1 MFKEGSRPQKS
12 YNSQEWDFSWELCL
26 VLTLAETPRL
36 ERVIPP
42 RGKIFIKLSHFSSD
56 VSVANRFWR
65 CAPLRFTE
73 RARAHPNTKS
83 RCRWQKGGRTI
94 SLGKKFLRGYWG
106 WPFVSDVWIAIII
119 IMCIYIYIHPYI
131 LYYLVELPKPQIHH
145 TIFGGKIWQGL
156 SNLSEGTTGPS
167 LQVTE
172 VAAAKADED
181 LQAWLPWFSA
191 ESRIYMNLRKNLN
204 ENKRILKYL
213 WYSKKA
219 FWCAGKKLFGRYR
232 VACIITSYSSI
243 LGHTHHDISL
253 VTRSPGHLTYSL
265 PNPER
270 MWIVLQV
277 LNQHEST
284 LACLA
289 TMNPSIAYLSCW

>member
-119 IMCIYIYIHPYI
+119 IMCIYIYTSI
-131 LYYLVELPKPQIHH
+131 YLV
-145 TIFGGKIWQGL
+145 
-156 SNLSEGTTGPS
+156 
-167 LQVTE
+167 
-172 VAAAKADED
+172 
-181 LQAWLPWFSA
+181 
-191 ESRIYMNLRKNLN
+191 
-204 ENKRILKYL
+204 
-213 WYSKKA
+213 
-219 FWCAGKKLFGRYR
+219 
-232 VACIITSYSSI
+232 
-243 LGHTHHDISL
+243 
-253 VTRSPGHLTYSL
+253 
-265 PNPER
+265 
-270 MWIVLQV
+270 
-277 LNQHEST
+277 
-284 LACLA
+284 
-289 TMNPSIAYLSCW
+289 LSCWASEATNTSYHFRRENLTRSFQSEWRHHRSKSPSHWGRCSESWWRFTGVVTVVQCGITNLHEFTQKLEREQAHFEISLIQ